1 MEINR
6 EQYEKIKH
14 ILPVQRGR
22 VVVENMT
29 FINALLYICENGC
42 KWRRLPKEYGYWH
55 VIYKRFNR
63 WVVDGVIEK
72 LFLELHVSGA
82 VNTGVIKRLLDSMIV
97 PVHPDACGALKKMV
111 SNQLVVAEVD

>member
-1 MEINR
+1 MEINI

-14 ILPVQRGR
+14 ILPVQRGN
-22 VVVENMT
+22 VSIKNMT

-63 WVVDGVIEK
+63 WVKAGIIDK
-72 LFLELHVSGA
+72 LFRELHVQDILQ
-82 VNTGVIKRLLDSMIV
+82 VNTEALFLDSTIV
-97 PVHPDACGALKKMV
+97 KVHPDACGAQKKRET
-111 SNQLVVAEVD
+111 SHWIL

>member
-6 EQYEKIKH
+6 EQYEKIKQL
-14 ILPVQRGR
+14 LPVQRGR

-29 FINALLYICENGC
+29 FINAILYICENGC

-63 WVVDGVIEK
+63 WVVDGVIER
-72 LFLELHVSGA
+72 LFLELHVNGA
-82 VNTGVIKRLLDSMIV
+82 VGTGLIKRLLDSMIV

-111 SNQLVVAEVD
+111 NSQLGVAEVD